1 MNFQLEQQDV
11 DRIAAAVAARLN
23 GEHQGSGQVLDKLVY
38 RRVEASEHLGI
49 SQSEFDD
56 LARAKRIKTFSQ
68 GRRVYVYR
76 DDLMAYIDQCRAK
89 AGHRPTTEGMVG

>member
-11 DRIAAAVAARLN
+11 DRIAAAVAGQLN
-23 GEHQGSGQVLDKLVY
+23 GEHQGAGQMLDKLVY
-38 RRVEASEHLGI
+38 RRVEASKHLGI

-76 DDLMAYIDQCRAK
+76 DDLLAYIDQCRLK
-89 AGHRPTTEGMVG
+89 AGHLPVTEGTSH